1 MTMRKILPL
10 ALTAILAGTPTAA
23 EAHAPKLDA
32 EGKLVQLTCESF
44 RKHFD
49 AKITYNPTTE
59 KPAVITVDNYQFN
72 ERERLV
78 VGSNNEVLVEVTLL
92 PTSQDLSEQTL
103 RYLCNKETC
112 FSLNKGIYRN
122 DQLPRKSL
130 ADTENFPQSRALYL
144 LDHEISRLST
154 PEAQARATLNGL
166 DREVR
171 RYNELIR
178 DLRKR

>member
-1 MTMRKILPL
+1 MTMKKSTL
-10 ALTAILAGTPTAA
+10 ALGLAGLLAGTPLA
-23 EAHAPKLDA
+23 EAHAPTLDA
-32 EGKLVQLTCESF
+32 EGKLVQLTC
-44 RKHFD
+44 KNYFD
-49 AKITYNPTTE
+49 AKVTYNPTTE

-130 ADTENFPQSRALYL
+130 ADTTNFPQSRALYL
-144 LDHEISRLST
+144 LDHEISKLST
-154 PEAQARATLNGL
+154 PTAHMRANIKSLEQGI
-166 DREVR
+166 R